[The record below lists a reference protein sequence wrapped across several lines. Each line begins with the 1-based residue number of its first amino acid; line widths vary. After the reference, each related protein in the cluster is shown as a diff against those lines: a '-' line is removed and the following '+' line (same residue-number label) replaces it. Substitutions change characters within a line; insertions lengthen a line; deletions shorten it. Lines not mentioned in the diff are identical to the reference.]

1 MPLDS
6 RPLYY
11 RSARLSNSR
20 IDCYKLFLPS
30 PLRPSASFHKLVRF
44 FESSLAKTTH
54 TRLYPVKNFQTKCQG
69 LSLSLYLFM
78 IFGDST
84 HVLSTISQ
92 SLQKDDMLENVGW
105 LAGFGISNL
114 LSIMVMPSFLFYFC
128 FSADGVR
135 SLGRSCIISTLTG
148 EGLCMLPYF
157 CFDTLMTSLIRSNV
171 VMLCS
176 SIHTDNALRF
186 VFTRAEINNL
196 NRA

>member
-1 MPLDS
+1 MDS
-6 RPLYY
+6 RLLYY
-11 RSARLSNSR
+11 RLAQLSNSR
-20 IDCYKLFLPS
+20 IDCYKLVLPPLGLRQAFTNWCVSSS
-30 PLRPSASFHKLVRF
+30 PPSKG
-44 FESSLAKTTH
+44 TH

-176 SIHTDNALRF
+176 SIHTDNAL
-186 VFTRAEINNL
+186 
-196 NRA
+196 